1 MSDMMRP
8 PGGMPPGGGMG
19 GGMPQGMPPG
29 GGRPAPGPQ
38 DVQSKLQGSM
48 SMFNPTDAAM
58 MKKQID
64 PKMTLRQFFESQG
77 YNVDTTTLIQFAQD
91 QAQKAQP
98 VNKAKAMGGQPLSQ
112 SPGQPSMGMGSPS
125 AAPVGGP
132 QEPSLGGALK
142 GMRNQM

>member
-8 PGGMPPGGGMG
+8 PGGMPPGGA
-19 GGMPQGMPPG
+19 PQGMPPG
-29 GGRPAPGPQ
+29 GGMGGAMPAPGPQ
-38 DVQSKLQGSM
+38 DVQAKLHGSM
-48 SMFNPTDAAM
+48 SMLNPTDAAM

-98 VNKAKAMGGQPLSQ
+98 VNKAKMMGGQP
-112 SPGQPSMGMGSPS
+112 PGQPPMGMGSPP

-132 QEPSLGGALK
+132 QEPDLGGALK

>member
-19 GGMPQGMPPG
+19 GGMPPMGGGMG

-98 VNKAKAMGGQPLSQ
+98 VNKAKMMGGQP
-112 SPGQPSMGMGSPS
+112 PGQPPMGMGSPP

-132 QEPSLGGALK
+132 QEPDLGGALK